1 MSQQKEEM
9 SDEKQGRVQ
18 VSDLPQKEETLKEG
32 EAKNVKGGGGLPGG
46 VVASRAGVGE
56 EIPQNSTK

>member
-18 VSDLPQKEETLKEG
+18 VSDLPQKEETLKDG
-32 EAKNVKGGGGLPGG
+32 EAKNVKGGGGLSGG
-46 VVASRAGVGE
+46 VVARTHVGE
-56 EIPQNSTK
+56 EIPQ